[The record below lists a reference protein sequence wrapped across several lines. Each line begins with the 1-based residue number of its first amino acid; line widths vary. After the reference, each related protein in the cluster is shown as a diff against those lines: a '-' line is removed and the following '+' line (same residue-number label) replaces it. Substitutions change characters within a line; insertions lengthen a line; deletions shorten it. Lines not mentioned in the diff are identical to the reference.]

1 MTPFQQSQAAAIRED
16 RRERLEAFGKT
27 GAVAEIGVCSN
38 RPGLFTLNI
47 LNGPRARNWDNK
59 PFSSEVE
66 AVRLYA
72 AANFGTG
79 KLRRTKTGSYLVMQ
93 ATNCQAP

>member
-16 RRERLEAFGKT
+16 RRERLKAFQQT

-47 LNGPRARNWDNK
+47 LNGPRARNWDNR
-59 PFSSEVE
+59 PFSSETE
-66 AVRLYA
+66 AVRQYA
-72 AANFGTG
+72 AAIFGTG
-79 KLRRTKTGSYLVMQ
+79 KLRRTASGSYLVMQ
-93 ATNCQAP
+93 TTKTL